1 MSSETLKEYGVHAV
15 SIAVI
20 AYAMVTPVT
29 VSDFWCLGGA
39 AALSLTF
46 EVIRR
51 ARPVT
56 PPTVPTTEPLD
67 TARTMLDRSM
77 SAVESLAEH
86 LLRPP
91 ELLPPKSAATPKA
104 DAEGDGSD
112 ENGSDD
118 EHFESQTRGW
128 LVGISRMLAMCMS
141 SYQWLSPFQTLYSSW
156 AKSTRKNGKEQK
168 STQQEARNTPS
179 TVHSR
184 LPGGMSP

>member
-128 LVGISRMLAMCMS
+128 LVGISRMLAMCMG
-141 SYQWLSPFQTLYSSW
+141 SYQWPIPVPDLIQLLGQVQEEEW
-156 AKSTRKNGKEQK
+156 ERAKEHAAGSKEH
-168 STQQEARNTPS
+168 AF
-179 TVHSR
+179 HSAQ
-184 LPGGMSP
+184 SFA